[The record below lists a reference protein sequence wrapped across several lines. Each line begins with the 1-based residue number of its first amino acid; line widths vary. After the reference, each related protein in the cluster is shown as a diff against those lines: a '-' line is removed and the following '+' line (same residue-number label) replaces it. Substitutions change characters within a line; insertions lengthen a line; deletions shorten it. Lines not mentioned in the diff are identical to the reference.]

1 MREITTQNR
10 EEEDLVLPDTGHT
23 LAKHPLERLSC
34 TPETAR
40 LQLIPGL
47 QLHTL
52 VARRKQ
58 VWAVTPHMHSI
69 YFFFFQ
75 EKTTG
80 GSRRGKCNRQV
91 AGNVTNKII
100 TKTMLATH
108 LWFQRKSR

>member
-69 YFFFFQ
+69 YFFFF
-75 EKTTG
+75 KK
-80 GSRRGKCNRQV
+80 RRREGLE
-91 AGNVTNKII
+91 GENVIDK
-100 TKTMLATH
+100 
-108 LWFQRKSR
+108 